1 MTMNVFERVWEQVT
15 HWSLVGVLFAGVFGM
30 MTFVIMAFW
39 GPLVVELGAPIGA
52 LKRELGG
59 FLYGSLSVVTVH
71 VATRGWFFKEMIKEF
86 FNLDAMHKT
95 ELSRTH

>member
-1 MTMNVFERVWEQVT
+1 MKVFERVWEQVT
-15 HWSLVGVLFAGVFGM
+15 HWSLVGVLFAGVM
-30 MTFVIMAFW
+30 AVMTFCIIVFI

-59 FLYGSLSVVTVH
+59 FLYGSLSVVMVH
-71 VATRGWFFKEMIKEF
+71 VATRGWLIKEMLKEF
-86 FNLDAMHKT
+86 FSLEAMHKS